1 MKKVFNGIYKLKPII
16 HQALWGGYKLS
27 SQLGE
32 DLFISE
38 LWEYVN
44 IPSCSNQIYDFNNEI
59 NINHFIQSSDFPI
72 IIKILNT
79 EANLSIQVHPDKTE
93 MLYIIECCG
102 DAKIGLGLKRDA
114 LQNIKEIIDN
124 KTICTYMHYFNVV
137 KGSVVYIPAGL
148 IHTYGSGIVA
158 IEIQNNSTETY
169 RLYDF
174 DRIINGQ
181 KRELHISQAINV
193 LNNNFAQDSYY
204 KQEKHNS
211 KFELLF
217 SCKHFDV
224 YKLAINRE
232 SIKIFKKH
240 LHCSLV
246 CIRGEGNVNCC
257 NIKELDSMF
266 VMPEHEIL
274 EFNSN
279 TLLEIIITTKHVKH
293 TDRLITL

>member
-124 KTICTYMHYFNVV
+124 KTINTPNGLKLYIAHYTDSDNESLKNQSIAHYYTYNHTFYTKLTGFDDIGNLDE
-137 KGSVVYIPAGL
+137 KIIFISDSIQPDYKKPQDPPEKQSELSVDM
-148 IHTYGSGIVA
+148 
-158 IEIQNNSTETY
+158 N
-169 RLYDF
+169 
-174 DRIINGQ
+174 
-181 KRELHISQAINV
+181 
-193 LNNNFAQDSYY
+193 
-204 KQEKHNS
+204 
-211 KFELLF
+211 
-217 SCKHFDV
+217 DV
-224 YKLAINRE
+224 R
-232 SIKIFKKH
+232 S
-240 LHCSLV
+240 
-246 CIRGEGNVNCC
+246 
-257 NIKELDSMF
+257 
-266 VMPEHEIL
+266 
-274 EFNSN
+274 
-279 TLLEIIITTKHVKH
+279 
-293 TDRLITL
+293 